1 MSADGEVSNDN
12 SNVFNGFT
20 NCADDPARPAADE
33 QRAAA
38 DDVADQSWCFTD
50 LLIAPTRCIGIT
62 PAVDPLVIGPAAG
75 AAPIVVIVVIVVIGN
90 FGDPARQCERR
101 LLGAGIGV
109 RTWPDSGFPKPSRS
123 VPGLVS
129 ATAGVVGAESSR
141 AVRGQLA
148 AVVHSGVG
156 SSTGCPHGQPH
167 QTHTVSRLV
176 THRQSGAQ
184 WKSWPAHCSPAPESS
199 VLRTI
204 VGIARRCDNLIV
216 GGSNVSAGARR
227 WSSGRITAA
236 RSRADCSQQSR
247 CGWLKPSSRDE

>member
-75 AAPIVVIVVIVVIGN
+75 AAPIVVIGN

-109 RTWPDSGFPKPSRS
+109 RTWPDSGFPKPSKS

-141 AVRGQLA
+141 AVRGQFA
-148 AVVHSGVG
+148 G
-156 SSTGCPHGQPH
+156 S
-167 QTHTVSRLV
+167 
-176 THRQSGAQ
+176 
-184 WKSWPAHCSPAPESS
+184 
-199 VLRTI
+199 
-204 VGIARRCDNLIV
+204 
-216 GGSNVSAGARR
+216 
-227 WSSGRITAA
+227 
-236 RSRADCSQQSR
+236 
-247 CGWLKPSSRDE
+247 

>member
-50 LLIAPTRCIGIT
+50 FLIAPTRCIGIT

-75 AAPIVVIVVIVVIGN
+75 A
-90 FGDPARQCERR
+90 
-101 LLGAGIGV
+101 
-109 RTWPDSGFPKPSRS
+109 WPDSGFPKPSKS

-199 VLRTI
+199 VLCTI

-247 CGWLKPSSRDE
+247 YGWLKPSSRDE

>member
-12 SNVFNGFT
+12 SNVLNGFT
-20 NCADDPARPAADE
+20 NCTDDPARPAADE

-50 LLIAPTRCIGIT
+50 FLIAPTRCIGIT

-75 AAPIVVIVVIVVIGN
+75 AAPIVVIVVIGN

-129 ATAGVVGAESSR
+129 ATAGVVGAEISRAVRGQFAGSSR
-141 AVRGQLA
+141 AVRGQFAGSSRRSSTAEWGRPQAVHMVSHIKPTRFPVLLLTGNLA
-148 AVVHSGVG
+148 HSG
-156 SSTGCPHGQPH
+156 SHGQP
-167 QTHTVSRLV
+167 
-176 THRQSGAQ
+176 
-184 WKSWPAHCSPAPESS
+184 
-199 VLRTI
+199 
-204 VGIARRCDNLIV
+204 
-216 GGSNVSAGARR
+216 
-227 WSSGRITAA
+227 TALQ
-236 RSRADCSQQSR
+236 R
-247 CGWLKPSSRDE
+247 PN